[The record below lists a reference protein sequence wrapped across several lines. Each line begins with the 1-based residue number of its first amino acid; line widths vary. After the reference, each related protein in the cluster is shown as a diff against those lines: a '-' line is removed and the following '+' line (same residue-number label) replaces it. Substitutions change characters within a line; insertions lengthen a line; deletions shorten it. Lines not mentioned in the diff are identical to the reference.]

1 MENKKRE
8 RSANFD
14 SAEIQLLIN
23 LVAKFKNIVENKK
36 TDAVTNKDKEAAW
49 RQIEEN
55 FNSCGVSTN
64 ARSWKTLKLKYEGIK
79 KNTKKKSSLQRQ
91 EMYKTGGGPSK
102 APEFSEIDEKV
113 LSICSNITGLEP
125 RHDSDTISKSTPLEE
140 VEDSNIIFEI
150 EEIPENSFQPH
161 PVVDLAIGEI
171 VEDNQKENNWD
182 KWHPKALKSRVSNV
196 LKPNV
201 SKASVTAKLDKLSE
215 ARLELVQLQMKTAK
229 LEHQFMEEEHKLKML
244 HLANDERRKEELH
257 SLQLKQNGCNCG
269 AVQIP

>member
-125 RHDSDTISKSTPLEE
+125 RHDSDTISSKYWHVFGYQLLFKVQKLTCN
-140 VEDSNIIFEI
+140 NI
-150 EEIPENSFQPH
+150 FQN
-161 PVVDLAIGEI
+161 LLLW
-171 VEDNQKENNWD
+171 K
-182 KWHPKALKSRVSNV
+182 
-196 LKPNV
+196 
-201 SKASVTAKLDKLSE
+201 
-215 ARLELVQLQMKTAK
+215 
-229 LEHQFMEEEHKLKML
+229 KLKIVIL
-244 HLANDERRKEELH
+244 F
-257 SLQLKQNGCNCG
+257 LK
-269 AVQIP
+269 

>member
-79 KNTKKKSSLQRQ
+79 KNKKEIFSAKARDVQNWRRAFKSSRIQ
-91 EMYKTGGGPSK
+91 
-102 APEFSEIDEKV
+102 
-113 LSICSNITGLEP
+113 
-125 RHDSDTISKSTPLEE
+125 
-140 VEDSNIIFEI
+140 
-150 EEIPENSFQPH
+150 
-161 PVVDLAIGEI
+161 
-171 VEDNQKENNWD
+171 
-182 KWHPKALKSRVSNV
+182 
-196 LKPNV
+196 
-201 SKASVTAKLDKLSE
+201 
-215 ARLELVQLQMKTAK
+215 
-229 LEHQFMEEEHKLKML
+229 
-244 HLANDERRKEELH
+244 
-257 SLQLKQNGCNCG
+257 
-269 AVQIP
+269 